1 MIEIRQNGS
10 NKPPVDEG
18 TIVTLFIMFV
28 IFVITLINRGL
39 H

>member
-10 NKPPVDEG
+10 NKPPVDEV
-18 TIVTLFIMFV
+18 TIITLFVISV
-28 IFVITLINRGL
+28 IFVITLINGGL

>member
-10 NKPPVDEG
+10 SKPPIDEG
-18 TIVTLFIMFV
+18 TIITLFIMFA